1 MVAARGWTPQS
12 SCGKQKKKKKIH
24 HRSEYWY
31 WPACRHACFGDR
43 LQNKVILYKE
53 YWVAPVNTDVFGYKS
68 LLGLATRS
76 NLYCHW
82 SDIFIPIWSVSPF
95 GLHLC
100 MSVCSPFRTL
110 GYCWLFWS
118 RELGAFLSPFRWHL
132 AGYNF
137 FSWDS
142 LGIVNIVACQRAG
155 SPCFFHLGRLG
166 VLVRGSHFLY
176 FWLWTLWDLYVF
188 CRCLITFFRLLITS
202 DALGHLSGT
211 PASRPLRVY
220 YWLF

>member
-1 MVAARGWTPQS
+1 MYLVIS
-12 SCGKQKKKKKIH
+12 L
-24 HRSEYWY
+24 
-31 WPACRHACFGDR
+31 FLV
-43 LQNKVILYKE
+43 LQLDQICIVI
-53 YWVAPVNTDVFGYKS
+53 DQ
-68 LLGLATRS
+68 
-76 NLYCHW
+76 
-82 SDIFIPIWSVSPF
+82 IFSFPF
-95 GLHLC
+95 GQSVHLVFILC